1 MISFREMTSA
11 ELRHTLR
18 VMATSFARAA
28 FQRLNPSTSDEV
40 AWAWAARSWHRFEA
54 RAVDC
59 LALMEAC
66 RERIE
71 AN

>member
-1 MISFREMTSA
+1 MISFREMTPA

-18 VMATSFARAA
+18 VMATSFAQAA
-28 FQRLNPSTSDEV
+28 YRRLNPGAGDEA
-40 AWAWAARSWHRFEA
+40 AWAWGVRHWQLFED

-59 LALMEAC
+59 LALMEAR
-66 RERIE
+66 REQIE